1 MGTFPRSI
9 YSNIFTI
16 LKKNEKNRV
25 CMQTE
30 NSQALAN
37 DLEARGTVEGKE
49 HKTGLCLHFKGQWT
63 IASAFPS
70 FAEFMPI
77 LTGKIISISFNT
89 DKLQSWDSRFLIVV
103 NDIKEHAAR
112 NNILLAVEGLP
123 SGVQRLLVLASAS
136 PGKPPFNPKESSQSF
151 LEIVGSKTTHLVED
165 CGELLSFTGTITLS
179 FLRLLSGKAQFL
191 KSDFLYFLEECGPM
205 ALPIVSLISVLVGV
219 ILAFVGA
226 VQLQLFGAEIY
237 IANLVGLGMTREMGA
252 MMAAIIMAGRTGAA
266 FAAQLGTMQVNE
278 EIDALQTMGI
288 DPVDFLVLPRLL
300 ALLIM
305 MPLLALW
312 ADLLGIGGGFLIA
325 RLTLDISMVEYYNQ
339 TIGSVTLRHF
349 GVGLFKAII
358 FGYLV
363 AFSGCLRGM
372 QCGRNASAV
381 GTAATSAVVTAIVF
395 IVVSDAFMTVIFNI
409 LDI

>member
-1 MGTFPRSI
+1 MQA
-9 YSNIFTI
+9 
-16 LKKNEKNRV
+16 EK
-25 CMQTE
+25 
-30 NSQALAN
+30 SQARAN
-37 DLEARGTVEGKE
+37 DVETRGTVEGE
-49 HKTGLCLHFKGQWT
+49 EQKTGLCLHFKGQWS
-63 IASAFPS
+63 INSAFPS
-70 FAEFMPI
+70 FAEFKHL
-77 LTGKIISISFNT
+77 LTGKFASISFNT
-89 DKLQSWDSRFLIVV
+89 DELQAWDSRFLIVV
-103 NDIKEHAAR
+103 NDIKEHAAL

-136 PGKPPFNPKESSQSF
+136 PGKPPFKPQESSQSF
-151 LEIVGSKTTHLVED
+151 LETVGSKTTHLFED

-179 FLRLLSGKAQFL
+179 FLRLFSGKAQFL
-191 KSDFLYFLEECGPM
+191 KADFLYFLEECGPM

-288 DPVDFLVLPRLL
+288 DPVDFLVLPRLS

-339 TIGSVTLRHF
+339 TIDAVTLRHF

-372 QCGRNASAV
+372 QCGRSAAAV

-409 LDI
+409 LGI

>member
-1 MGTFPRSI
+1 MESGKSQKRAD
-9 YSNIFTI
+9 N
-16 LKKNEKNRV
+16 LK
-25 CMQTE
+25 TE
-30 NSQALAN
+30 
-37 DLEARGTVEGKE
+37 GTVTAETKGSD
-49 HKTGLCLHFKGQWT
+49 LHLYFKGQWT
-63 IASAFPS
+63 IHSAFPS
-70 FAEFMPI
+70 FIEFKSFF
-77 LTGKIISISFNT
+77 TNKIISISFNT
-89 DKLQSWDSRFLIVV
+89 EDLQAWDSRFLIILD
-103 NDIKEHAAR
+103 DIKAYASL
-112 NNILLAVEGLP
+112 NNILFITEGLP
-123 SGVQRLLVLASAS
+123 SGVERLLALASAS
-136 PGKPPFNPKESSQSF
+136 PEKVPFKPDDRSQSF
-151 LEIVGSKTTHLVED
+151 LETVGDKTSHLIKD
-165 CGELLSFTGTITLS
+165 CSEFLFFTGTITLS
-179 FLRLLSGKAQFL
+179 YLRLFSGKAQFL
-191 KSDFLYFLEECGPM
+191 KSDFLGFLEECGPA

-288 DPVDFLVLPRLL
+288 APVDFLVLPRMS
-300 ALLIM
+300 ALLLM

-325 RLTLDISMVEYYNQ
+325 WFTLDISMTEYYNQ
-339 TIGSVTLRHF
+339 TIASVTLKHF

-372 QCGRNASAV
+372 QCGRSASAV
-381 GTAATSAVVTAIVF
+381 GAAATSAVVTAIVL
-395 IVVSDAFMTVIFNI
+395 IVISDAVMTIIFNI
-409 LDI
+409 LGI

>member
-1 MGTFPRSI
+1 
-9 YSNIFTI
+9 
-16 LKKNEKNRV
+16 
-25 CMQTE
+25 MQAE
-30 NSQALAN
+30 NSQARAN
-37 DLEARGTVEGKE
+37 DLETRGTVEGE
-49 HKTGLCLHFKGQWT
+49 EQETGLCLHFKGQWT
-63 IASAFPS
+63 IGSTFPAFTELKS
-70 FAEFMPI
+70 LFTA
-77 LTGKIISISFNT
+77 KIVSISFNT
-89 DKLQSWDSRFLIVV
+89 DGLQAWDSRFLIAVI
-103 NDIKEHAAR
+103 DIKEYAALH
-112 NNILLAVEGLP
+112 NILLAVEGLP
-123 SGVQRLLVLASAS
+123 SGVQRLLVLAAAS
-136 PGKPPFNPKESSQSF
+136 PGKPPFKPKERKQSL
-151 LEIVGSKTTHLVED
+151 LETVGDKTSHLLED
-165 CGELLSFTGTITLS
+165 CGELLSFTGAITLS
-179 FLRLLSGKAQFL
+179 FLRLLSGKARFL
-191 KSDFLYFLEECGPM
+191 KADFVYFLEECGPM

-288 DPVDFLVLPRLL
+288 DPVDFLVLPRLS
-300 ALLIM
+300 ALLLM

-325 RLTLDISMVEYYNQ
+325 WLTLDISLVEYYNQ
-339 TIGSVTLRHF
+339 TIDAVTLRHF

-372 QCGRNASAV
+372 QCGRSASAV

-395 IVVSDAFMTVIFNI
+395 IVVSDAVMTVIFNI
-409 LDI
+409 LGI

>member
-1 MGTFPRSI
+1 MQA
-9 YSNIFTI
+9 
-16 LKKNEKNRV
+16 EK
-25 CMQTE
+25 
-30 NSQALAN
+30 SQAKAN
-37 DLEARGTVEGKE
+37 DLETRGTVEGAE
-49 HKTGLCLHFKGQWT
+49 HETGLCLHFKGQWS
-63 IASAFPS
+63 INSVFPS
-70 FAEFMPI
+70 FAEFKPL
-77 LTGKIISISFNT
+77 LTGEFGSISFNT
-89 DKLQSWDSRFLIVV
+89 KDLQAWDSRFLIVV
-103 NDIKEHAAR
+103 NDIKEYAAL
-112 NNILLAVEGLP
+112 NNISFAVEGLP
-123 SGVQRLLVLASAS
+123 HGAQRLLVLASAS
-136 PGKPPFNPKESSQSF
+136 PGKPPFKPKESSHSF
-151 LEIVGSKTTHLVED
+151 LETVGNNSTHLLED

-191 KSDFLYFLEECGPM
+191 KADFLYFLEECGPM

-288 DPVDFLVLPRLL
+288 DPVDFLVLPRLS

-325 RLTLDISMVEYYNQ
+325 GLTLDISMIEYYNQ
-339 TIGSVTLRHF
+339 TIATVTLRHF
-349 GVGLFKAII
+349 GVGLFKAVI

-372 QCGRNASAV
+372 QCGRSAAAV

-395 IVVSDAFMTVIFNI
+395 IVVSDAVMTVIFNI
-409 LDI
+409 LGI

>member
-1 MGTFPRSI
+1 MKISGT
-9 YSNIFTI
+9 
-16 LKKNEKNRV
+16 
-25 CMQTE
+25 
-30 NSQALAN
+30 
-37 DLEARGTVEGKE
+37 GTVEGDE
-49 HKTGLCLHFKGQWT
+49 QGTGLCLHFKGQWT
-63 IASAFPS
+63 INSVFPS
-70 FAEFMPI
+70 FAEFKS
-77 LTGKIISISFNT
+77 LFTGKIASVSFNT
-89 DKLQSWDSRFLIVV
+89 KDLDAWDSRLLIVV
-103 NDIKEHAAR
+103 NDIKEYAAL
-112 NNILLAVEGLP
+112 NNILFAVEGLP
-123 SGVQRLLVLASAS
+123 PGVQRLLALASAS
-136 PGKPPFNPKESSQSF
+136 PGKPPFNPGESNQSF
-151 LEIVGSKTTHLVED
+151 LEIIGSKSTHLLED
-165 CGELLSFTGTITLS
+165 CGELLSFTGTVTLS

-205 ALPIVSLISVLVGV
+205 ALPIVSLISLLVGV

-325 RLTLDISMVEYYNQ
+325 RMTLNISMVEYYNQ
-339 TIGSVTLRHF
+339 TIGAVTLRHL

-372 QCGRNASAV
+372 QCGRSASAV

-409 LDI
+409 LHI